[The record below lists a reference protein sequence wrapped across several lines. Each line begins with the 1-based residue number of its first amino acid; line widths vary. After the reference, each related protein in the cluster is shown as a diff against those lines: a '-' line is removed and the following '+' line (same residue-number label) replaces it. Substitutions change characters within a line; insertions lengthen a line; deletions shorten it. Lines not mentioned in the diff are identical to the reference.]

1 MKLFKQFS
9 IAITLLAIILSF
21 SACSND
27 DDSESLKEY
36 VLGTWRTYKCV
47 VYAQGEKY
55 DIEVSKNGQYSND
68 YFEFKFEKNGNAT
81 VGYWD
86 VDENGKS
93 SWFVSNVTYVI
104 KDDIV
109 ELDNDGS
116 ILTLMYDKDEKALYY
131 RYYQSSEGY
140 GYLYMRK

>member
-1 MKLFKQFS
+1 MKLFKQF
-9 IAITLLAIILSF
+9 AIVITMLAMILSF
-21 SACSND
+21 SACSSD
-27 DDSESLKEY
+27 DDSEGLKEY
-36 VLGTWRTYKCV
+36 VIGSWRTYKCV
-47 VYAQGEKY
+47 VYAQGERF

-86 VDENGKS
+86 VGENGMS
-93 SWFVSNVTYVI
+93 SWLVNNVTYVI
-104 KDDIV
+104 KDDVV
-109 ELDNDGS
+109 ELDNGGS
-116 ILTLMYDKDEKALYY
+116 VLTLMYDKDEKALYY

>member
-1 MKLFKQFS
+1 MKLFKHFA
-9 IAITLLAIILSF
+9 IAITLLSTLFSF

-27 DDSESLKEY
+27 DDSESLEEY

-86 VDENGKS
+86 VDENGMS
-93 SWFVSNVTYVI
+93 SWLVNNVTYVI

-109 ELDNDGS
+109 ELDNGGS
-116 ILTLMYDKDEKALYY
+116 VLSLMYDKSEKALYY

>member
-1 MKLFKQFS
+1 MKRFKQF
-9 IAITLLAIILSF
+9 AIVFTLLAILSSF
-21 SACSND
+21 CACSSND
-27 DDSESLKEY
+27 DSENLKEY
-36 VLGTWRTYKCV
+36 ILGTWRSYKCV

-68 YFEFKFEKNGNAT
+68 YFEFKFENNGNAT
-81 VGYWD
+81 VGCWD
-86 VDENGKS
+86 VDENGMS
-93 SWFVSNVTYVI
+93 SWFVNNVTYVI

-109 ELDNDGS
+109 ELDNGGS
-116 ILTLMYDKDEKALYY
+116 VLTLMYDKDVKALYY